1 MGVSEV
7 WVGSHEFSCESQLRC
22 KFEGYL
28 SFTVD
33 YFSSTKGGELL
44 CRFF

>member
-7 WVGSHEFSCESQLRC
+7 WVGSQDSYFSCESQLRC

-28 SFTVD
+28 NFTLD
-33 YFSSTKGGELL
+33 YFSSTKGGASV
-44 CRFF
+44 